1 MFCGLTDGVPYA
13 ITLGSKDGAQP
24 NIVLDNLLVENSAAV
39 VLISG
44 GETILPGSGGAQYFN
59 SWASGYQ
66 VLPDFTGGKRNG
78 FVEPAPDKPAALL
91 DGNGAYFT
99 RSKPQYPGIDV
110 VSATDHGIANDGT
123 GDQTSAINSLLSSNV
138 GSVVFFPAGV
148 YLVQGTVKVPVG
160 SKIVGS
166 AWSQIMG
173 TGSYFSDAD
182 NPKVMV
188 QVGNA
193 GDSGVIEIQDML
205 FTVKGSTAGAILM
218 EWNVHESSQGSAGT
232 WAIYGVHE

>member
-1 MFCGLTDGVPYA
+1 M
-13 ITLGSKDGAQP
+13 GSKFGAQP

-66 VLPDFTGGKRNG
+66 VLPDLSGGKRNG
-78 FVEPAPDKPAALL
+78 FVEPAPNKPTALL

-99 RSKPQYPGIDV
+99 RPKPQYPGVDV
-110 VSATDHGIANDGT
+110 VSATEHGVSNDGT
-123 GDQTSAINSLLSSNV
+123 ADQTASINALLSANV
-138 GSVVFFPAGV
+138 GSIIFFPAGI

-160 SKIVGS
+160 SKIIGS

-173 TGSYFSDAD
+173 TGSYFSDATD
-182 NPKVMV
+182 PKVMV

-193 GDSGVIEIQDML
+193 GDSGLIEISDML
-205 FTVKGSTAGAILM
+205 FTVKGATAGAVLM
-218 EWNVHESSQGSAGT
+218 EWNVHESSQGSAVST
-232 WAIYGVHE
+232 FSMTHS